1 MTTLNNKLRVS
12 YSYYYNYTDQ
22 LLVDFT
28 LAPSVGFSSM
38 TENAGAL
45 LNTGHQANATYT
57 IIENPRK
64 RFQWMVSGNVAHN
77 KNVIKKIS
85 NSLAKRNEENLAR
98 TDAPLPVYQDGQ
110 STTQIMT
117 VPSLGIDPATG
128 KEIYRKRNGH
138 KTFIWNANDKVP
150 MGDTTPAYTGTLSSN
165 VVWKNFSLNLACMF
179 NMDYDQ
185 YNSTL
190 VDKIEN
196 VNLAYN
202 ADKRALT
209 ERWTPQSR
217 NALYKALTITGSDT
231 RQSSRFLQNV
241 NEFRISSI
249 NLSYRLDATQLTVLD
264 KVNIRYLNLGMTM
277 QDLARF
283 SNIKQERGTSY
294 PFACTINFNMSIM
307 FK

>member
-1 MTTLNNKLRVS
+1 
-12 YSYYYNYTDQ
+12 
-22 LLVDFT
+22 
-28 LAPSVGFSSM
+28 
-38 TENAGAL
+38 
-45 LNTGHQANATYT
+45 
-57 IIENPRK
+57 
-64 RFQWMVSGNVAHN
+64 
-77 KNVIKKIS
+77 
-85 NSLAKRNEENLAR
+85 
-98 TDAPLPVYQDGQ
+98 
-110 STTQIMT
+110 
-117 VPSLGIDPATG
+117 
-128 KEIYRKRNGH
+128 
-138 KTFIWNANDKVP
+138 
-150 MGDTTPAYTGTLSSN
+150 
-165 VVWKNFSLNLACMF
+165 MF

-209 ERWTPQSR
+209 ERWTPQNR

-307 FK
+307 FKYYWCDKIALVLNLIK

>member
-1 MTTLNNKLRVS
+1 
-12 YSYYYNYTDQ
+12 
-22 LLVDFT
+22 
-28 LAPSVGFSSM
+28 
-38 TENAGAL
+38 
-45 LNTGHQANATYT
+45 
-57 IIENPRK
+57 
-64 RFQWMVSGNVAHN
+64 
-77 KNVIKKIS
+77 
-85 NSLAKRNEENLAR
+85 
-98 TDAPLPVYQDGQ
+98 
-110 STTQIMT
+110 
-117 VPSLGIDPATG
+117 
-128 KEIYRKRNGH
+128 
-138 KTFIWNANDKVP
+138 
-150 MGDTTPAYTGTLSSN
+150 
-165 VVWKNFSLNLACMF
+165 MF

-294 PFACTINFNMSIM
+294 PFARTINFNMSIM